1 MKFGNRT
8 NSRLVLA
15 LLLTVALTTFLH
27 AQMGMMDKGEFTE
40 KMAENSKKLKQY
52 TYLQKTQIFLKGEL
66 KGTKLSRVHYDSATG
81 EKVSEPL
88 DAPPPEQG
96 GRRRLMGRMKEKK
109 IEEKKDEMKEYVE
122 RLMGLMSQY
131 LPPNPDRMKAAM
143 PNALISPPASGQA
156 KLILSGYLKP
166 GDKMTFAADPA
177 TKSLS
182 EITIDSSLDDKPVSF
197 QVVFSKLPDGTN
209 YPSLTTINA
218 PAKELR
224 IAVATS
230 DYHK

>member
-1 MKFGNRT
+1 MTVRNGTR
-8 NSRLVLA
+8 SILLA
-15 LLLTVALTTFLH
+15 FILASSASTLLP

-40 KMAENSKKLKQY
+40 KMSENSKKLKQY

-66 KGTKLSRVHYDSATG
+66 KGTKLARVHYDPATG

-88 DAPPPEQG
+88 NDAPPQEQG

-122 RLMGLMSQY
+122 RLMGLMGQY

-143 PNALISPPASGQA
+143 PNALIAPPASGQA
-156 KLILSGYLKP
+156 KLILNGYLKP
-166 GDKMTFAADPA
+166 GDKMTFVVDTS

-182 EITIDSSLDDKPVSF
+182 EIAIDSSLDDKPVSF
-197 QVVFSKLPDGTN
+197 QVVFSKLADGPN
-209 YPSLTTINA
+209 YPSLTNINA